1 MFIFA
6 VLLGPTQS
14 LCEGDAIPSKIV
26 QSGEKTD
33 RFAFRFSIRLF
44 LISFQFLW
52 SSYKIVIFRFFKDL
66 ESAEDRREREAQD
79 MEYAK
84 ELAEDDDDLI

>member
-1 MFIFA
+1 LAKIFKNSQ
-6 VLLGPTQS
+6 T
-14 LCEGDAIPSKIV
+14 
-26 QSGEKTD
+26 
-33 RFAFRFSIRLF
+33 RF
-44 LISFQFLW
+44 Q
-52 SSYKIVIFRFFKDL
+52 DL

>member
-1 MFIFA
+1 M
-6 VLLGPTQS
+6 
-14 LCEGDAIPSKIV
+14 
-26 QSGEKTD
+26 
-33 RFAFRFSIRLF
+33 
-44 LISFQFLW
+44 ISYQFFW
-52 SSYKIVIFRFFKDL
+52 SSFKIVILRFLKDL

>member
-1 MFIFA
+1 MKCSKCFNRTLPILLLIF
-6 VLLGPTQS
+6 LQ
-14 LCEGDAIPSKIV
+14 
-26 QSGEKTD
+26 
-33 RFAFRFSIRLF
+33 
-44 LISFQFLW
+44 
-52 SSYKIVIFRFFKDL
+52 DL